1 MNNGLLNK
9 LISGTSTF
17 LNTAN
22 QIMPLYGELKPLFKN
37 IINIK
42 NKIRDLNLNNLF
54 KNINVYKNNNQN
66 INKKEEGN
74 YKYTSSNPQF
84 FL

>member
-1 MNNGLLNK
+1 MNNGLLSK
-9 LISGTSTF
+9 LITGTSTF

-22 QIMPLYGELKPLFKN
+22 QIVPIYGELKPLFKN

-42 NKIRDLNLNNLF
+42 NKLKDININKYFQSNNLS
-54 KNINVYKNNNQN
+54 KNN
-66 INKKEEGN
+66 INKKEEVT
-74 YKYTSSNPQF
+74 YKYPSSNPQF